1 MILDTHKFVENLV
14 AAGFKKKQAEVFV
27 QEINENQKE
36 LATKEDIVL
45 LRRETKEDIVLL
57 RRETK
62 EDIALLR
69 SEVKEISANLKYDI
83 VKWIIGIFIST
94 MAINLT
100 AIGFLARL
108 LLK

>member
-36 LATKEDIVL
+36 LA
-45 LRRETKEDIVLL
+45 TKEDIVLL

>member
-36 LATKEDIVL
+36 LATKEDIA
-45 LRRETKEDIVLL
+45 LL

>member
-1 MILDTHKFVENLV
+1 MQRNNKMILDTHKFVENLV

-36 LATKEDIVL
+36 LATKEDIA
-45 LRRETKEDIVLL
+45 LL

>member
-1 MILDTHKFVENLV
+1 MYRNKIMILDTHKFVENLV

-36 LATKEDIVL
+36 LATKEDIA
-45 LRRETKEDIVLL
+45 LL

>member
-36 LATKEDIVL
+36 LA
-45 LRRETKEDIVLL
+45 
-57 RRETK
+57 TK

>member
-1 MILDTHKFVENLV
+1 MILDTHEFVENLV
-14 AAGFKKKQAEVFV
+14 AAGLKKKQAEVFV
-27 QEINENQKE
+27 QEINKNQKE
-36 LATKEDIVL
+36 LT
-45 LRRETKEDIVLL
+45 TKEDIVLL

>member
-45 LRRETKEDIVLL
+45 LRRETKEDI
-57 RRETK
+57 
-62 EDIALLR
+62 ALLR
-69 SEVKEISANLKYDI
+69 SEIKEISANLKYDI

-94 MAINLT
+94 MAINLI